1 MEAEEIMKKKKKSRN
16 LILLLAL
23 LLAAC
28 AGYYALTKYNAA
40 QEAKETESGEEAEK
54 LLGLTGTINRISY
67 EAGGETVSLIQTDS
81 TWRREG
87 DENYPVNQ
95 GSVSSMLSTLK
106 AAEKQKEIPD
116 AASKPADRKSVV

>member
-87 DENYPVNQ
+87 DEN
-95 GSVSSMLSTLK
+95 
-106 AAEKQKEIPD
+106 
-116 AASKPADRKSVV
+116 